1 MSWSLLAEKR
11 DGWRTRPALASKD
24 LERVVVD
31 TSVQPEAIAFPTDAR
46 LLHKALVRLGRL
58 AEVHDMPLR
67 IYYVRITEPR
77 RRHSPVG

>member
-31 TSVQPEAIAFPTDAR
+31 TSVQPKAIAFPADAR
-46 LLHKALVRLGRL
+46 LLDKLIVRLGRL
-58 AEVHDMPLR
+58 AKVHDMPLR
-67 IYYVRITEPR
+67 QSYFRIA
-77 RRHSPVG
+77 